1 MGPISTVLSRVIRNS
16 PPYLIAA
23 SLLSLAHVAL
33 AASDEMLSCPPGEIG
48 TEKCRMLSLRRAKK
62 PIRLISRAEIK
73 AAGNY
78 REIPLAEANEAA
90 LSERASDVLQK
101 QTGIQVNRAGAP
113 GTQSVLGIRGSS
125 PDQVE
130 YFLEG
135 MPLPKPYNAPLN
147 LETLPLPLFRSV
159 EAYPSFIPSHLPA
172 TNIGGAMNF
181 RLREPAQNATEY
193 LTQTYANS
201 LLGTGLS
208 MARLTNTGINFVNI
222 EQSRARYRFTSNNG
236 TPENPGDDA
245 TQMRQNEDFSRIGYT
260 LFQRYDAASWKLA
273 GLVDLN
279 HSERGLPGVA
289 NQPLKAVRKTDERYT
304 AAVSA
309 ENRVTEN
316 QRVILFGSATLD
328 RSEVDDPSLELF
340 FSRGQKSHSPQYL
353 GGGSYAYRTGH
364 LDAAVHVRGK
374 YQSIILN
381 ESRIAERREGQATL
395 AVSYDRNL
403 FRIAGQANATQSRD
417 DAGRSAFFASDA
429 QVFSQNGAS
438 ASGLAAL
445 RPLYLFA
452 PESDKL
458 HQESTLEIYGQVSSA
473 YRPPTLYERFGDNVF
488 VTPSENLR
496 SENAL
501 TNAGGVRGSFTCLR
515 PVVCSLRSEA
525 WLTGAKDYIIFTQN
539 SSRTLIA
546 VNASSA
552 QIWGVENEALINWPE
567 RFMLSLRY
575 TYLDAKDYGNIP
587 FYQDKY
593 LPLRP
598 RHHAVA
604 ALTAFYEPLRFIGTV
619 EYRGAI
625 FRDRYNSYNFY
636 LGSKTLVD
644 LGVDYV
650 IRGAAMH
657 ILNFTVKNLLDD
669 REVDLI
675 GYTLPGRYFLAR
687 WTAQW

>member
-1 MGPISTVLSRVIRNS
+1 MARISTALSRAIRNS
-16 PPYLIAA
+16 RRHLIAA
-23 SLLSLAHVAL
+23 SLLVWTHVGR
-33 AASDEMLSCPPGEIG
+33 AASDELLSCRPDEIS
-48 TEKCRMLSLRRAKK
+48 TEECRIPSLRRAKK

-78 REIPLAEANEAA
+78 RVIPLAEANEAA

-113 GTQSVLGIRGSS
+113 GTQSVLGIRGSN
-125 PDQVE
+125 PEQVE

-147 LETLPLPLFRSV
+147 LETLPLPLLDSV
-159 EAYPSFIPSHLPA
+159 EIFPSFIPSHLPA
-172 TNIGGAMNF
+172 VNIGGAMNF
-181 RLREPAQNATEY
+181 RLRETAQNATEY
-193 LTQTYANS
+193 LTQTYATS

-208 MARLTNTGINFVNI
+208 VARLANTGIHFVNV
-222 EQSRARYRFTSNNG
+222 EQSRARYWFKSNNG
-236 TPENPGDDA
+236 TAENPEDDT
-245 TQMRQNEDFSRIGYT
+245 TQIRQNEDFSRIGYT
-260 LFQRYDAASWKLA
+260 LFQRYAAASWKLSA
-273 GLVDLN
+273 LVDLN
-279 HSERGLPGVA
+279 YSERGLPGVA
-289 NQPLKAVRKTDERYT
+289 NQPLQAVRKRDERYT
-304 AAVSA
+304 AAVSV

-328 RSEVDDPSLELF
+328 RSALDDPNLELF

-353 GGGSYAYRTGH
+353 GGGSYAYRTEH
-364 LDAAVHVRGK
+364 LDAAVHIRLK
-374 YQSIILN
+374 QQSIVLN
-381 ESRIAERREGQATL
+381 ESQIAERREGQATVAL
-395 AVSYDRNL
+395 SFDRNL

-417 DAGRSAFFASDA
+417 DAARSAFFVSDA
-429 QVFSQNGAS
+429 QIFTQSGAS

-445 RPLYLFA
+445 RPLYLFT
-452 PESDKL
+452 PEADKL
-458 HQESTLEIYGQVSSA
+458 HRESTLEIYGQVSSA

-515 PVVCSLRSEA
+515 PLVCSLRSEV

-539 SSRTLIA
+539 SARTLIA

-552 QIWGVENEALINWPE
+552 QIWGVENEALFNWPE

-575 TYLDAKDYGNIP
+575 TYLDAKDYGSIP
-587 FYQDKY
+587 YYQDKY

-604 ALTAFYEPLRFIGTV
+604 ALTAFVEPLRFISTV

-644 LGVDYV
+644 LGVDYI

-669 REVDLI
+669 REVDII
-675 GYTLPGRYFLAR
+675 GYTLPGRYFLAK